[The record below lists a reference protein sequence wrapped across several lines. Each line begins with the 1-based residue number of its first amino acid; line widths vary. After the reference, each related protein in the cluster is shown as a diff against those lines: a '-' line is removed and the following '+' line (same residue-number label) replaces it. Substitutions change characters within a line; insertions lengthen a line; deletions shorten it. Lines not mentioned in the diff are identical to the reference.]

1 MNDKRKLD
9 PTILREYDIR
19 GVVGESLK
27 VEDVRSIGRAFG
39 SIVVDQM
46 GSELAPTV
54 AVGYDGRL
62 SSVKFSDAM
71 CSGLES
77 AGIGVVNVGCG
88 PTPMLYYATHELSSD
103 AGVMITGSHNPA
115 NYNGIKLVLAGK
127 PFFGADI
134 QRLGKRVEIGDFK
147 DGLGSTKKH
156 NLEAKYIRRLLQD
169 FSGEKELRIA
179 WDPGNGSSGE
189 IVTEL
194 IKSLPGEHF
203 LINDKIDGNF
213 PAHHPDPTIES
224 NLVQLK
230 DLVIKNS
237 CDLGIGFDGDG
248 DRIGLI
254 DSNGRVLWGDQI
266 LILLAR
272 DVLKNNPGE
281 TIIADVKASTVFF
294 DEIIKAGG
302 KPVMWA
308 AGHSLIK
315 SKMLELNAPLAGEM
329 SGHIFFADK
338 YFGYDDA
345 IYAAIRLLTILSNSD
360 QTLTEMHDKLP
371 KTLNTP
377 ELRIDC
383 PEERKF
389 DVIKEIKGR
398 LSTVDNI
405 TVYDIDGVRVESKE
419 GWWLVRASNT
429 QAVLV
434 ARCESTTEVGLS
446 FLKKQVRFQLAA
458 SRVAVPIDLMDC

>member
-1 MNDKRKLD
+1 MSDKRKLD
-9 PTILREYDIR
+9 PTILREYDVR
-19 GVVGESLK
+19 GIVGETLN
-27 VEDVRSIGRAFG
+27 VAEVRSLARGFG
-39 SIVVDQM
+39 SVVREQMTSDQV
-46 GSELAPTV
+46 PCV
-54 AVGYDGRL
+54 AVGYDGRT
-62 SSVKFSDAM
+62 SSLEFSNAVCGGLRDSGVNVK
-71 CSGLES
+71 
-77 AGIGVVNVGCG
+77 NVGCG
-88 PTPMLYYATHELSSD
+88 PTPMLYYATHKLNTD
-103 AGVMITGSHNPA
+103 AGMMITGSHNPS

-127 PFFGADI
+127 PFYGEDI
-134 QRLGKRVEIGDFK
+134 QKLGERVEIGDFK
-147 DGLGSTKKH
+147 EGSGEIK
-156 NLEAKYIRRLLQD
+156 LRDLQASYVQRLLQD
-169 FSGEKELRIA
+169 FSGENELSVA

-189 IVTEL
+189 IIQEL
-194 IKSLPGEHF
+194 VKSLPGKHF
-203 LINDKIDGNF
+203 LINEKIDGSF

-224 NLVQLK
+224 NLSQLK
-230 DLVIKNS
+230 NLVIKNH

-254 DSNGRVLWGDQI
+254 NSKGQVLWGDQI

-272 DVLKNNPGE
+272 DVLKYNPGA
-281 TIIADVKASTVFF
+281 TIITDVKASKIFF

-302 KPVMWA
+302 EPVMWA

-315 SKMLELNAPLAGEM
+315 SKMLELNSPLAGEM

-360 QTLTEMHDKLP
+360 QSLDQMYDELP
-371 KTLNTP
+371 KMLNTP

-389 DVIKEIKGR
+389 NIIKEIKSR
-398 LSTVDNI
+398 LRCADNI
-405 TVYDIDGVRVESKE
+405 TVYDIDGIRVETEE

-434 ARCESTTEVGLS
+434 ARCESTDETGLA
-446 FLKKQVRFQLAA
+446 FLKEQIRAQLAA
-458 SRVAVPIDLMDC
+458 SGVVLTNDII

>member
-9 PTILREYDIR
+9 PIILREYDIR
-19 GVVGESLK
+19 GVVGENLNAG
-27 VEDVRSIGRAFG
+27 EVRSIGRGFG
-39 SIVVDQM
+39 SLVREQV
-46 GSELAPTV
+46 GLHLAPTV

-62 SSVKFSDAM
+62 SSLEFSDAV
-71 CSGLES
+71 CAGLTASG
-77 AGIGVVNVGCG
+77 IDVKNVGCG
-88 PTPMLYYATHELSSD
+88 PTPMLYYATHELATD
-103 AGVMITGSHNPA
+103 AGIMITGSHNPS
-115 NYNGIKLVLAGK
+115 NYNGLKFVLTGK

-134 QRLGKRVEIGDFK
+134 QRLGKRVEAGDFH
-147 DGLGSTKKH
+147 GGPGSIKKH
-156 NLEAKYIRRLLQD
+156 NLESRYIKRLLHD
-169 FSGEKELRIA
+169 FSGKKELSVV

-189 IVTEL
+189 IVQEL
-194 IKSLPGEHF
+194 IKHLPGKHF
-203 LINDKIDGNF
+203 LINEKIDGSF

-224 NLVQLK
+224 NLTQLK
-230 DLVIKNS
+230 NLVIKNG

-254 DSNGRVLWGDQI
+254 DSKGRVLWGDQI

-272 DVLKNNPGE
+272 DVLKNKPGE
-281 TIIADVKASTVFF
+281 TIIADVKASKVFF
-294 DEIIKAGG
+294 DEIAKAGG
-302 KPVMWA
+302 RPVMCA

-315 SKMLELNAPLAGEM
+315 SKMLEINSPLAGEM

-345 IYAAIRLLTILSNSD
+345 IYAAIRLLTILSHAD
-360 QTLTEMHDKLP
+360 QSLTEMHDDLP
-371 KTLNTP
+371 KMLNTP

-389 DVIKEIKGR
+389 DVIKEIKSR
-398 LSTVDNI
+398 LSSIEGATVH
-405 TVYDIDGVRVESKE
+405 DIDGVRVETKD

-434 ARCESTTEVGLS
+434 ARCESATEVGLL
-446 FLKKQVRFQLAA
+446 FLKQQIREHLAA
-458 SRVAVPIDLMDC
+458 SKIDPPIDLI

>member
-19 GVVGESLK
+19 GIVGESLK

-39 SIVVDQM
+39 SIVIDQM
-46 GSELAPTV
+46 GSKLAPTV

-62 SSVKFSDAM
+62 SSVEFSDAM
-71 CSGLES
+71 CSGLEA
-77 AGIGVVNVGCG
+77 AGIDVTNVGCG

-103 AGVMITGSHNPA
+103 AGVMITGSHNPE

-134 QRLGKRVEIGDFK
+134 QRLGKKVEVGDFK
-147 DGLGSTKKH
+147 HGLGTIRKH

-169 FSGEKELRIA
+169 FSGEKELSIA

-189 IVTEL
+189 IVQEV

-203 LINDKIDGNF
+203 LINEKIDGKF
-213 PAHHPDPTIES
+213 PAHHPDPTVES
-224 NLVQLK
+224 NLAQLK
-230 DLVIKNS
+230 DLVIENS

-254 DSNGRVLWGDQI
+254 DSHGRVLWGDQI
-266 LILLAR
+266 LVLLAR
-272 DVLKNNPGE
+272 DVLKDNPGE
-281 TIIADVKASTVFF
+281 TIIADVKASKVFF
-294 DEIIKAGG
+294 DEITKAGG

-308 AGHSLIK
+308 SGHSLIK

-360 QTLTEMHDKLP
+360 QTLTEMHDRLP

-389 DVIKEIKGR
+389 DVIKEIKSR
-398 LSTVDNI
+398 LGTVDNI
-405 TVYDIDGVRVESKE
+405 SVSNIDGVRVESKE

-434 ARCESTTEVGLS
+434 ARCESTSEVGLS
-446 FLKKQVRFQLAA
+446 FLKKQIIAQLAA
-458 SRVAVPIDLMDC
+458 SRIAVPFDLT